1 MAVLKNPSFLYK
13 SNLGVFYFQRRI
25 PEQFRSACA
34 KLPRFV
40 RLSLATKHIPIA
52 RRLARALAVMLD
64 IRQKQYFRDEES
76 FHHGMKL
83 LQEYLF
89 ANINN
94 TTIEQAEEFLFKF
107 IDDSTPYDANS
118 LEQAFKY
125 HRAMQVEKGIEP
137 NNLQI
142 QRLTELIETRFNSQN
157 QNIPKSTGSSVTI
170 DKAFDDFLMN
180 KRMGWKKTSGMEHS
194 YREVYFPIFKELVG
208 NVETQSLTKS
218 HTNEYINLIN
228 RLPANKSKKPQY
240 RNLSIRDFLTY
251 DVNPNDL
258 LSPIS
263 KIKYLSQIG
272 TFLRW
277 LNSNDYTNLEL
288 DAPLKNIKIPRARS
302 VDQQSSYTAKD
313 LKKLFNSKEY
323 LSGLH
328 KSASHFWVPLVGIY
342 TGARLNEICQLSLN
356 DIYEDKETG
365 RWVFD
370 FNENHGDDPNKSLK
384 KPHHAR
390 LVPVHKKLIA
400 LNFIEYI
407 KHLKKIK
414 HKRIFQ
420 DLPYVAGANK
430 YGDKLQR
437 WFNRTYVGKNRC
449 DITTKNTSFH
459 SLRHTVITH
468 LVNEAGIDPNK
479 IAVGMGQT
487 PQGGVTQ
494 TVYTKTPALKDY
506 IGFFDKIN
514 FDTSFD
520 TQLIRRWNKHDFY
533 ATQLTTQHTRNQTD
547 SIHEDGKT
555 AKGVVAKENV
565 KQDLVKEKVVVPAKS
580 VTAKKQ
586 PSNKATSKR
595 TRTSSKVVQMRQP

>member
-1 MAVLKNPSFLYK
+1 M
-13 SNLGVFYFQRRI
+13 
-25 PEQFRSACA
+25 
-34 KLPRFV
+34 
-40 RLSLATKHIPIA
+40 
-52 RRLARALAVMLD
+52 
-64 IRQKQYFRDEES
+64 
-76 FHHGMKL
+76 
-83 LQEYLF
+83 
-89 ANINN
+89 
-94 TTIEQAEEFLFKF
+94 
-107 IDDSTPYDANS
+107 
-118 LEQAFKY
+118 
-125 HRAMQVEKGIEP
+125 
-137 NNLQI
+137 
-142 QRLTELIETRFNSQN
+142 
-157 QNIPKSTGSSVTI
+157 
-170 DKAFDDFLMN
+170 
-180 KRMGWKKTSGMEHS
+180 
-194 YREVYFPIFKELVG
+194 
-208 NVETQSLTKS
+208 
-218 HTNEYINLIN
+218 
-228 RLPANKSKKPQY
+228 
-240 RNLSIRDFLTY
+240 
-251 DVNPNDL
+251 
-258 LSPIS
+258 
-263 KIKYLSQIG
+263 
-272 TFLRW
+272 
-277 LNSNDYTNLEL
+277 
-288 DAPLKNIKIPRARS
+288 
-302 VDQQSSYTAKD
+302 
-313 LKKLFNSKEY
+313 
-323 LSGLH
+323 
-328 KSASHFWVPLVGIY
+328 
-342 TGARLNEICQLSLN
+342 
-356 DIYEDKETG
+356 
-365 RWVFD
+365 
-370 FNENHGDDPNKSLK
+370 
-384 KPHHAR
+384 
-390 LVPVHKKLIA
+390 HKKLIA